1 MPSMKHILKSLSI
14 LLIGFLGGLIAII
27 TFNNLYPHSPSK
39 INSGKA
45 TTSNM
50 VLTTQPILLK
60 LSKLFKMQLYQLL
73 IIKITLLHPFL
84 TLIQN
89 SLEKGVQKRIR
100 MLNYLFLVKDL
111 GSFIEKMAT
120 PLTLLLITM
129 LSTELNGLKFLWQT
143 DLKLLVN

>member
-1 MPSMKHILKSLSI
+1 MPSMKHILKSLSV

-50 VLTTQPILLK
+50 VFNNTTNTTKAVKAVQNAVVSVINYQDNPSSS
-60 LSKLFKMQLYQLL
+60 LSNPYTKLF
-73 IIKITLLHPFL
+73 
-84 TLIQN
+84 
-89 SLEKGVQKRIR
+89 EKGVQKRIR

>member
-50 VLTTQPILLK
+50 VFNNTTNTTK
-60 LSKLFKMQLYQLL
+60 AVKAV
-73 IIKITLLHPFL
+73 
-84 TLIQN
+84 QN
-89 SLEKGVQKRIR
+89 
-100 MLNYLFLVKDL
+100 
-111 GSFIEKMAT
+111 A
-120 PLTLLLITM
+120 
-129 LSTELNGLKFLWQT
+129 
-143 DLKLLVN
+143 